1 MNVITIFSGL
11 ESLSLVLENFL
22 CATLGGH
29 IMTRVSPFNHCVIR
43 SAGVSG
49 TPHLSSGITFPRLSL
64 VRITSYDSAY
74 FTFITVFFL
83 RKVCKILE
91 VEAT

>member
-1 MNVITIFSGL
+1 MNVITVFSGF

-43 SAGVSG
+43 SAGVSS

-64 VRITSYDSAY
+64 VRITSYDSH
-74 FTFITVFFL
+74 ISLLLLFFFP
-83 RKVCKILE
+83 KKSM
-91 VEAT
+91 